1 MPKLCPTW
9 IHESDLP
16 IPGLPLKNGT
26 AVGDL
31 SNILVATSTTW
42 LIDGIMPPYMLIEN
56 RIQTCTR
63 TLVRQHYM
71 MRNRHIL

>member
-42 LIDGIMPPYMLIEN
+42 LIDGIIALRCYD
-56 RIQTCTR
+56 
-63 TLVRQHYM
+63 
-71 MRNRHIL
+71 

>member
-1 MPKLCPTW
+1 LLTWTMSILSSLMPKLCPTW

-42 LIDGIMPPYMLIEN
+42 LIDGIIALRCYD
-56 RIQTCTR
+56 
-63 TLVRQHYM
+63 
-71 MRNRHIL
+71 